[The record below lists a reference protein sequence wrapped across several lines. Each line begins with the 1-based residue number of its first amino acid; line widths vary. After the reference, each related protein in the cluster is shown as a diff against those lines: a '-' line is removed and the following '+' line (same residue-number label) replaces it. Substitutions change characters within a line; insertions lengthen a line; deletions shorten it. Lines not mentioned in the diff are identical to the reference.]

1 MFSVHWDVIREAKCR
16 WAYWYNVFNFRTS
29 TSTSQSF
36 DRNMAGLLNAAEN
49 TVASALKIF
58 SLQMID
64 YLPDS
69 NAFQLLFLG
78 ERLSMVG
85 CHVSVDETLV

>member
-1 MFSVHWDVIREAKCR
+1 
-16 WAYWYNVFNFRTS
+16 
-29 TSTSQSF
+29 
-36 DRNMAGLLNAAEN
+36 MAGLLNAAEN

-78 ERLSMVG
+78 ERLSMVC
-85 CHVSVDETLV
+85 CHISVGETFV

>member
-1 MFSVHWDVIREAKCR
+1 
-16 WAYWYNVFNFRTS
+16 
-29 TSTSQSF
+29 
-36 DRNMAGLLNAAEN
+36 MAGLLNAAEN

-85 CHVSVDETLV
+85 CHVSVDQTFV